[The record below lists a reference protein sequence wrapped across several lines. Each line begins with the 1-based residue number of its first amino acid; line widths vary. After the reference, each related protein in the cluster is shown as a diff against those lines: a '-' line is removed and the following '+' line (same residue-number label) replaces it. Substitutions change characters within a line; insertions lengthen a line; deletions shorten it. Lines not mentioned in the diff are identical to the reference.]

1 MSELRV
7 KSTGTIKLFENDNTS
22 SVTIASPAS
31 LGADRTITLP
41 DGDVTLVAGTMST
54 GGVTLSGS
62 TNNQV
67 TTVTGAD
74 AIAGETNL
82 TYNGTILGCGA
93 TGASADLG
101 TGIHIRVSDTGGT
114 ADANSDDL
122 VIESAV
128 HNGMTILTNNDQE
141 SAIEFRDSDGAAGS
155 ILYKHSDNALC
166 FGANNAEASRF
177 NSSGSLLIGTASTLA
192 SAAATTPL
200 QVTEGTGGQ
209 WSFVLDPSASSPA
222 PQGMVIYYSGVGTDA
237 GSHFYDAQDT
247 GGRRFLVL
255 GTGNVQ
261 NANNSYGSLSDERLK
276 ENIVDANSQWEDVK
290 KLKFKNFKKKG
301 SATIQLGVVAQDL
314 ETDGMTGLVEE
325 DDPTNHDIRNNEVF
339 GTIYTADDPET
350 QDAVLFTADDQ
361 EVKDGD
367 KSIGDVKIPSTKQVG
382 DIKTTTGEKVKGV
395 KYSVLL
401 LKSAKALQEAM
412 EKIETLESKVTALEN
427 K

>member
-1 MSELRV
+1 
-7 KSTGTIKLFENDNTS
+7 
-22 SVTIASPAS
+22 
-31 LGADRTITLP
+31 
-41 DGDVTLVAGTMST
+41 VTLVAGTMST

-74 AIAGETNL
+74 AIAGETNFI
-82 TYNGTILGCGA
+82 YNQTIVGCGA
-93 TGASADLG
+93 DGANADLG
-101 TGIHIRVSDTGGT
+101 VGLHVKSGDSGASVDGGGDELIVENSGGAGIS
-114 ADANSDDL
+114 
-122 VIESAV
+122 
-128 HNGMTILTNNDQE
+128 ILTANDQRGRLIFGDNNDNGKAMLDYNHDTDLLNV
-141 SAIEFRDSDGAAGS
+141 SSGGALSFGAAQ
-155 ILYKHSDNALC
+155 
-166 FGANNAEASRF
+166 AEAARF
-177 NSSGSLLIGTASTLA
+177 NTSGSLLIGTASTLA

-301 SATIQLGVVAQDL
+301 NATIQLGVVAQDL

-412 EKIETLESKVTALEN
+412 EKIETLETKVTALEN
-427 K
+427 A